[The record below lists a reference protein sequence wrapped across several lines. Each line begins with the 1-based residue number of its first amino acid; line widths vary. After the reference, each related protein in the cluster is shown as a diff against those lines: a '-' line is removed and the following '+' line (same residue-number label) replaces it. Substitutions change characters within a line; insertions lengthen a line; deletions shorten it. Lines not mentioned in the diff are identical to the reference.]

1 MGQRCFC
8 IHEKISVQKTLAKV
22 NVFLFTIFYSIKTKY
37 EILYIILS
45 FKMEIFAK
53 TYCFLENF
61 GLPCFWYYTK
71 IIHQGGLIMAQKK
84 YTKAVAIVLSLSTIA
99 NFSPQVYASDSVAIP
114 NNNRPP
120 VLLANNSEI
129 HSKNQF
135 SVKSINKKLSSIIR
149 PDKKVDLQNQQD
161 TKDKKVNKALLETK
175 HWNCGPGKSDSVK
188 ANLDLATGI
197 LRISGSGEMASYSTV
212 KGNFAPWYND
222 PDEIKEGEEGKGK
235 YRKNIN
241 SVIIEEGVTNI
252 GDCAFYNL
260 DVLGEVSIPSSVKKI
275 GDSAFFDCYSLSF
288 VEMSEGIES
297 IESGAF
303 KNTGLAYVKIP
314 NSVTKIGSGAFRLC
328 SKLHCLKIGSKV
340 ADIGDRAFADN
351 QNLYSV
357 GFLGSTEPTSSQV
370 HAASPFSN
378 CPKLEEIYVPKDY
391 NSDIFCKNKIKK
403 VEVKEIEKCRNS
415 FKDAY
420 LTPVIEKIEN
430 LGNLVLNNEDK
441 VNKLIN
447 SVETFKER
455 KEHKDIDISSL
466 FFSVAGCVCALISA
480 VKTCKDWCN

>member
-1 MGQRCFC
+1 
-8 IHEKISVQKTLAKV
+8 
-22 NVFLFTIFYSIKTKY
+22 
-37 EILYIILS
+37 
-45 FKMEIFAK
+45 
-53 TYCFLENF
+53 
-61 GLPCFWYYTK
+61 
-71 IIHQGGLIMAQKK
+71 MAQKK

-161 TKDKKVNKALLETK
+161 TKDKKVNKALLE
-175 HWNCGPGKSDSVK
+175 NVDFECGPKGAEGSIQGH
-188 ANLDLATGI
+188 LDLATGI

-212 KGNFAPWYND
+212 DGKFAPWYEA
-222 PDEIKEGEEGKGK
+222 PDETEGGEKGKGK
-235 YRKNIN
+235 YRKKIN

-252 GDCAFYNL
+252 GDCAFYDL
-260 DVLGEVSIPSSVKKI
+260 DVLGEVSISSSVKKI

-328 SKLHCLKIGSKV
+328 SKLHCLEIGSKV

-357 GFLGSTEPTSSQV
+357 GFLGSTEPTSSQL

-378 CPKLEEIYVPKDY
+378 CPRLEVVYVPKDY

-466 FFSVAGCVCALISA
+466 AFSVVGCVCALISA

>member
-1 MGQRCFC
+1 M
-8 IHEKISVQKTLAKV
+8 V
-22 NVFLFTIFYSIKTKY
+22 
-37 EILYIILS
+37 
-45 FKMEIFAK
+45 
-53 TYCFLENF
+53 
-61 GLPCFWYYTK
+61 P
-71 IIHQGGLIMAQKK
+71 KK
-84 YTKAVAIVLSLSTIA
+84 YTKAVAIAVSLSMIA

-120 VLLANNSEI
+120 VLLANHSEI

-175 HWNCGPGKSDSVK
+175 PWNCGPKGSEDSVK
-188 ANLDLATGI
+188 ANLDLSTGI

-212 KGNFAPWYND
+212 NDNFAPWYND
-222 PDEIKEGEEGKGK
+222 PDETKEGEEGKGK
-235 YRKNIN
+235 YRKKIN

-252 GDCAFYNL
+252 GDCAFYDL
-260 DVLGEVSIPSSVKKI
+260 DLLGEVSISSSVKKI

-288 VEMSEGIES
+288 VEMPEGIES

-328 SKLHCLKIGSKV
+328 SKLHCLEIGSKV

-378 CPKLEEIYVPKDY
+378 CPRLEVVYVPKDY
-391 NSDIFCKNKIKK
+391 NSDMFCKNKIKK
-403 VEVKEIEKCRNS
+403 VEVEEIEKCRNS

-420 LTPVIEKIEN
+420 ITPIIEKVETI
-430 LGNLVLNNEDK
+430 GNLVLSNQDK
-441 VNKLIN
+441 VNDLIN

-455 KEHKDIDISSL
+455 EEHKNIDISSL
-466 FFSVAGCVCALISA
+466 FFSVLGCVCAAVAA
-480 VKTCKDWCN
+480 VKSCIS